1 MDANV
6 VWNGDLNFKAG
17 ANSGFTVDL
26 DSDISVGGSDKGF
39 RPMELMLIG
48 MAGCTAMDVISIL
61 KKKQQQVK
69 GFIVKA
75 HAERSETHPKIF
87 THIII
92 EYLVKGTNIDRI
104 AVERAVELSE
114 NKYCPGI
121 AMLGKTA
128 QIDHK
133 ITIEN

>member
-6 VWNGDLNFKAG
+6 TWNGGLSFRAG
-17 ANSGFTVDL
+17 ANSSFSVDL
-26 DSDISVGGSDKGF
+26 DSDIASGGSDKGF

-61 KKKQQQVK
+61 KKKQQQVNE
-69 GFIVKA
+69 FVVKA
-75 HAERSETHPKIF
+75 HAERLEEHPKVF
-87 THIII
+87 TQIII
-92 EYLVKGTNIDRI
+92 EYQVKGVNIDRA

-121 AMLGKTA
+121 AMLRKTA
-128 QIDHK
+128 QIEHK
-133 ITIEN
+133 ITIED

>member
-6 VWNGDLNFKAG
+6 IWNSGLNFRAG
-17 ANSGFTVDL
+17 ADSGFTVNL
-26 DSDISVGGSDKGF
+26 DSDISVGGTEKGF

-61 KKKQQQVK
+61 KKKQQQVNE
-69 GFIVKA
+69 FVVKA
-75 HAERSETHPKIF
+75 HAERTDEHPKIF
-87 THIII
+87 TQIII
-92 EYLVKGTNIDRI
+92 EYLVKGIDIDRT

-121 AMLGKTA
+121 AMLRKTA
-128 QIDHK
+128 QINHI